1 LIILARHGQTE
12 WNKLK
17 RLQGWK
23 NSPLTELGLSQ
34 ARAVAKLISTLADG
48 ENCDFFASPLGRAL
62 NTAQIINTELGLTE
76 SNIQVEPLLK
86 ELSFGIWEGLSHDDI
101 QVQYSEQ
108 WHAREKD
115 KWNYIIPNGESYAI
129 AAKRAET
136 WLSNRSEQDLTI
148 AVSHEV
154 IGKIIR
160 GVYLGLNQKDTLAL
174 SQNNNEIVLL
184 ENSLQVI
191 KAA

>member
-12 WNKLK
+12 WNKAK

-23 NSPLTELGLSQ
+23 NSPLTDLGASQ
-34 ARAVAKLISTLADG
+34 AHNVAKEIAKLVDG
-48 ENCDFFASPLGRAL
+48 KPCEFFSSPLGRAF
-62 NTAQIINTELGLTE
+62 NTAQIISGEIGFAE

-101 QVQYSEQ
+101 QAQHPEQ
-108 WHAREKD
+108 WHAREQD
-115 KWNYIIPNGESYAI
+115 KWNYIVPNGESYAI
-129 AAKRAET
+129 AAKRAEQ
-136 WLSNRSEQDLTI
+136 WLETRSNQDITI

-160 GVYLGLNQKDTLAL
+160 GVYLGLNEKDTLAL